1 MADRGETVITR
12 TVRLE
17 PSVITPYGLSHGMD
31 EVRRREYRK
40 DEGTVIGRGRTDIGT
55 VSVYIRLVCLSGL
68 ACPR

>member
-1 MADRGETVITR
+1 
-12 TVRLE
+12 
-17 PSVITPYGLSHGMD
+17 VITPYGLSHGMD

-55 VSVYIRLVCLSGL
+55 MSVYIRLVCLSGL